1 MRTSSTKQHK
11 GLRHNYFKVTLI
23 TTLIVVLVLGIYFLM
38 KDAERT
44 NMIVSFVKETKMFTE
59 KYFVISW
66 IAFVLIYIFIAAFF
80 TPGIWIMNLS
90 AGFFFGIIFGTLGA
104 NIGCTIGSLIMFLI
118 ARHFFA
124 ARITK
129 KFEDKFKKFEKMYK
143 QDGTNFFL
151 FLRLTPGFPAMMI
164 NIFAGSTQA
173 KVKTFIWTTSLGMLP
188 AELIYTFAGQ
198 QARVVTSASDIM
210 TPGILFALGLL
221 GALSLMPILIKRRR
235 GAYEDV

>member
-1 MRTSSTKQHK
+1 MKTSLRKQHI
-11 GLRHNYFKVTLI
+11 GLRHNYFKVTLLTI
-23 TTLIVVLVLGIYFLM
+23 LIVILILGVYFFI
-38 KDAERT
+38 KDADNT
-44 NMIVSFVKETKMFTE
+44 SLIVDFVKETKTFTE
-59 KYFVISW
+59 KYFIISW
-66 IAFVLIYIFIAAFF
+66 VAFVLVYILIAAFF

-104 NIGCTIGSLIMFLI
+104 NVGCTIGSLIMFLI

-129 KFEDKFKKFEKMYK
+129 KFGDKFNKFEKMYK
-143 QDGTNFFL
+143 QDGANFFL

-173 KVKTFIWTTSLGMLP
+173 KVKTFLWTTSLGMLP

-198 QARVVTSASDIM
+198 QARVVTSARDIM
-210 TPGILFALGLL
+210 TPGMLFALGLL
-221 GALSLMPILIKRRR
+221 GLLSLMPILIKRRR
-235 GAYEDV
+235 GAYEEV